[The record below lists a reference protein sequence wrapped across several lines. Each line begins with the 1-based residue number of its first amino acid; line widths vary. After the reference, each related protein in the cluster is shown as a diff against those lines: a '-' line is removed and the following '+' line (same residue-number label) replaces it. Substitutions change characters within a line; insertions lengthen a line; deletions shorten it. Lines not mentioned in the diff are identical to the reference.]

1 MGTLSLVVAIDNRQ
15 ISIRSVKRFQRL
27 PLCTHR
33 KEVCLHQESKHSA
46 AFDNTHATYHISTC
60 NILEHWGG
68 GIRKGKYLCGGELPS
83 ERGSIH
89 CKGVNLARG
98 IAIMQ
103 EGESP

>member
-15 ISIRSVKRFQRL
+15 ISIRSDKRFQRL

-68 GIRKGKYLCGGELPS
+68 GVSGRGNTFVEGNCHLKGEVYTV
-83 ERGSIH
+83 
-89 CKGVNLARG
+89 KG
-98 IAIMQ
+98 
-103 EGESP
+103 